1 MTVQTGLEDFCGAA
15 VALVDRT
22 LRVRAA
28 NRRANAILP
37 MAGRDSLLQLLSAH
51 RSTGGESLRRDLEE
65 AVTGTQKRVF
75 LAKSIDGGDLIC
87 RVVPVPDD
95 GEPAALVFL
104 VPLLSSDE
112 EAIPHLKS
120 IYGLTQAEAE
130 VALQVGAGLDMV
142 QIARA
147 RSVSIHTLR
156 AQIVAIKEKMELSR
170 MTEIAVRVNSIAA
183 ASTML

>member
-1 MTVQTGLEDFCGAA
+1 MSVQSGLEDFCSAA

-22 LRVRAA
+22 LQVRAA
-28 NRRANAILP
+28 NRRAGLILP
-37 MAGRDSLLQLLSAH
+37 MTGRDSLLQLLA
-51 RSTGGESLRRDLEE
+51 RRPTGGDSLRSDMEE
-65 AVTGTQKRVF
+65 AVRGTQKRVF
-75 LAKSIDGGDLIC
+75 LIKSVDGGDLLC

-95 GEPAALVFL
+95 TDPAALVFL

-147 RSVSIHTLR
+147 RGVSIHTLR

-183 ASTML
+183 ATMML

>member
-28 NRRANAILP
+28 NRRAGLILP
-37 MAGRDSLLQLLSAH
+37 TAGRDSLLQLLSH
-51 RSTGGESLRRDLEE
+51 RWTGADGLRRDLEE
-65 AVTGTQKRVF
+65 AVAGTQKRVF
-75 LAKSIDGGDLIC
+75 LAKSADGSDLIC

-104 VPLLSSDE
+104 LPLLSSDE
-112 EAIPHLKS
+112 EAIPHLKA